1 MKGIL
6 DTISNI
12 FKIEELRQKLLLTFI
27 LIAVYRIGSFIVLPG
42 VNPAELSAMASSG
55 TQGLLG
61 LLDMFV
67 GGSFGRASVFALG
80 VMPYI
85 SASIAVQ
92 LLTLAVPYFQK
103 IQKEG
108 DSGRRKITQW
118 TRYLTVAVALLQ
130 GIGYVTFLSSIAG
143 GAIVVDKF
151 AFTVLT
157 MITLTAGT
165 VFCMWMGEKITD
177 KGIGNGTSILI
188 MTGIM
193 ARLPFSFISELNSR
207 MSGAGGM
214 VIFLIELVVLAAVIM
229 GIILLV
235 QGVRQI
241 PVQYA
246 KRVIGNKQYG
256 GVRQFIPI
264 RVNSSGVM
272 PIIFAQALMFIPSFI
287 AQFFPNSD
295 LMQSIQSGSF
305 QNSFWYNLGFFAM
318 VVLFTY
324 FYTALIINPTQM
336 ADDMKRNNGYI
347 PGVQPGTQTA
357 EFIDGVVSRIT
368 LPGAV
373 CLAFVAILPAL
384 ASALGVNSQ
393 FAAFYGGT
401 SILIAV
407 AVMLDT
413 LQQIESHLL
422 MHHYDGLMKG
432 DARIRGRQAAMTENI
447 ESNAQ

>member
-130 GIGYVTFLSSIAG
+130 GVGYVTFLSSIAG

-177 KGIGNGTSILI
+177 KGI
-188 MTGIM
+188 
-193 ARLPFSFISELNSR
+193 
-207 MSGAGGM
+207 
-214 VIFLIELVVLAAVIM
+214 
-229 GIILLV
+229 
-235 QGVRQI
+235 
-241 PVQYA
+241 
-246 KRVIGNKQYG
+246 
-256 GVRQFIPI
+256 
-264 RVNSSGVM
+264 
-272 PIIFAQALMFIPSFI
+272 
-287 AQFFPNSD
+287 
-295 LMQSIQSGSF
+295 
-305 QNSFWYNLGFFAM
+305 
-318 VVLFTY
+318 
-324 FYTALIINPTQM
+324 
-336 ADDMKRNNGYI
+336 
-347 PGVQPGTQTA
+347 
-357 EFIDGVVSRIT
+357 
-368 LPGAV
+368 
-373 CLAFVAILPAL
+373 
-384 ASALGVNSQ
+384 
-393 FAAFYGGT
+393 
-401 SILIAV
+401 
-407 AVMLDT
+407 
-413 LQQIESHLL
+413 
-422 MHHYDGLMKG
+422 
-432 DARIRGRQAAMTENI
+432 
-447 ESNAQ
+447 

>member
-130 GIGYVTFLSSIAG
+130 GVGYVTFLSSIAG

-272 PIIFAQALMFIPSFI
+272 PIIFAQALMFIPSFV

-324 FYTALIINPTQM
+324 FYTALIINP
-336 ADDMKRNNGYI
+336 I
-347 PGVQPGTQTA
+347 
-357 EFIDGVVSRIT
+357 
-368 LPGAV
+368 
-373 CLAFVAILPAL
+373 
-384 ASALGVNSQ
+384 
-393 FAAFYGGT
+393 
-401 SILIAV
+401 
-407 AVMLDT
+407 
-413 LQQIESHLL
+413 
-422 MHHYDGLMKG
+422 
-432 DARIRGRQAAMTENI
+432 
-447 ESNAQ
+447 

>member
-1 MKGIL
+1 MKGLIT
-6 DTISNI
+6 TINNI
-12 FKIEELRQKLLLTFI
+12 FKIEELRQKLILTFI

-42 VNPAELSAMASSG
+42 VDAGELSAMASSG
-55 TQGLLG
+55 TKGLLG

-92 LLTLAVPYFQK
+92 LLTIAVPYFQK

-118 TRYLTVAVALLQ
+118 TRYLTVIVALAQ
-130 GIGYVTFLSSIAG
+130 GLGYVTFLSSIAG
-143 GAIVVDKF
+143 DAIVVNKF

-193 ARLPFSFISELNSR
+193 ARLPFSFVSELNSR
-207 MSGAGGM
+207 MEGAGGM
-214 VIFLIELVVLAAVIM
+214 VIFLVELVVLAAIIM

-305 QNSFWYNLGFFAM
+305 QNSFWYNFGFFLM

-368 LPGAV
+368 LPGAL
-373 CLAFVAILPAL
+373 CLAFVAILPAIV
-384 ASALGVNSQ
+384 SGLGVNSQ

-432 DARIRGRQAAMTENI
+432 DARIKGRQQQPVADA
-447 ESNAQ
+447 NA